1 MSLSVPSISQP
12 LGGSGGN
19 ALPLEGGD
27 GPFQQIGALPERAER
42 ADAHV
47 APAAEQAADGT
58 AGVVVIDGE
67 VVDR

>member
-1 MSLSVPSISQP
+1 MSVSVPSISQR

-27 GPFQQIGALPERAER
+27 GPFQRLGALPERAH
-42 ADAHV
+42 AHV

-67 VVDR
+67 VVGR